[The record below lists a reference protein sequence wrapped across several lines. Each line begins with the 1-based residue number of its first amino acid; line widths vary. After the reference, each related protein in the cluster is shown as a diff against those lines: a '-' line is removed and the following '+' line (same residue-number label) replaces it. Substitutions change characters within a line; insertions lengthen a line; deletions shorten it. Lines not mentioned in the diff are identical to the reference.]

1 MLRNRHTGNQV
12 SRRNPSLSFVGH
24 TLWILGFSGSKSFI
38 TMLSCYMYHVLYGVA
53 LSDFLSWF
61 MIFYTTNDNT
71 LTYID
76 LWAILVFC
84 VLTNITNGA
93 LSVGPVAVIIT
104 GRFFSSSLWLWSSS
118 QSLSLNYMREARMW
132 GGRPH
137 SLTLPTKS
145 LCGLLMKNL
154 RLHIDYGKLIMT
166 MITVLTAV
174 ITKVKTNVINPRRDG
189 WERHISTKEWHY
201 DKGKIKISRKEHK
214 GTAWLMRLECWRE
227 NKGKERT
234 R

>member
-1 MLRNRHTGNQV
+1 MLYV
-12 SRRNPSLSFVGH
+12 SCIVSCC
-24 TLWILGFSGSKSFI
+24 IIGFSFLI
-38 TMLSCYMYHVLYGVA
+38 P
-53 LSDFLSWF
+53 DF
-61 MIFYTTNDNT
+61 FYTANDNT

-84 VLTNITNGA
+84 VLTNIILYNQWC
-93 LSVGPVAVIIT
+93 SFCRSCRCYYYRKI
-104 GRFFSSSLWLWSSS
+104 FSSSFWLWSSS
-118 QSLSLNYMREARMW
+118 QPLSLNYMREARMW
-132 GGRPH
+132 RGRPH

-174 ITKVKTNVINPRRDG
+174 ITKVKTNVMNPRRDG

-201 DKGKIKISRKEHK
+201 DKGKIKISRKKHK
-214 GTAWLMRLECWRE
+214 GTAWLMRLGCWRE